1 MCSVLPSSV
10 QNLSWGEG
18 QMQEVYLSTL
28 VPGGAPGHGSGD
40 SSLVHTNS
48 PSCSPHR
55 GHVRS
60 EGSLGGVTEM
70 QTFTVEKLLVVFLL
84 FLGDTFLVTCYA
96 NSKCST
102 QAMRK
107 RLLRMMTGHYS
118 LSKGSFPSQVVD
130 VLQGSRFERTVC
142 DSWSRG

>member
-1 MCSVLPSSV
+1 
-10 QNLSWGEG
+10 
-18 QMQEVYLSTL
+18 
-28 VPGGAPGHGSGD
+28 
-40 SSLVHTNS
+40 
-48 PSCSPHR
+48 
-55 GHVRS
+55 
-60 EGSLGGVTEM
+60 M